1 MKKALLIIIVLIC
14 IAIIA
19 VAAVFFIRQHHAS
32 SDTSEPETSDGS
44 GSDPASTAA
53 KEALEEMIEGLPAPA
68 SIDRQTPPK
77 QVKFMKK
84 YRRYMSLSKNIP
96 ST

>member
-68 SIDRQTPPK
+68 SIDPSDASEASEVYEK
-77 QVKFMKK
+77 I
-84 YRRYMSLSKNIP
+84 SLSYFLESFFNF
-96 ST
+96 